1 MNFDFNCERIL
12 RADYNGYIILHSTHK
27 SLMSVEY
34 DYYFRQ
40 VINAI
45 GKAAGYHRR
54 CKYPLT
60 QAETFFNKDNEV
72 LIIKTKGYYVYGY
85 IRAGYRNVYVHTL
98 QDELT
103 QMNLLCVFDF
113 YVHVNIQRRG
123 IGKEIFNM
131 LLYTYN
137 NVKPC
142 YIAYDCPTQA
152 MIDFLYKHYG
162 LICPIYQHNNM
173 VIYKELL
180 MKYERQL
187 TMKMNH
193 NVVGHHNKM
202 NSVLQDCGRR
212 VINDFGNTQGQK
224 KVNGRDDALKWM
236 NGEYR
241 NKFKDCYLNNYNMNH
256 SNNIR
261 NKGNDRYNEERDYL
275 GKNIRLEKELY
286 KNRKENIEQ
295 LERFV
300 NYNGRYNYDN
310 NNRENNNHYYL
321 KKNEYATVF
330 DTL

>member
-1 MNFDFNCERIL
+1 
-12 RADYNGYIILHSTHK
+12 
-27 SLMSVEY
+27 
-34 DYYFRQ
+34 
-40 VINAI
+40 
-45 GKAAGYHRR
+45 
-54 CKYPLT
+54 
-60 QAETFFNKDNEV
+60 
-72 LIIKTKGYYVYGY
+72 
-85 IRAGYRNVYVHTL
+85 
-98 QDELT
+98 
-103 QMNLLCVFDF
+103 
-113 YVHVNIQRRG
+113 
-123 IGKEIFNM
+123 
-131 LLYTYN
+131 
-137 NVKPC
+137 
-142 YIAYDCPTQA
+142 
-152 MIDFLYKHYG
+152 
-162 LICPIYQHNNM
+162 
-173 VIYKELL
+173 
-180 MKYERQL
+180 
-187 TMKMNH
+187 
-193 NVVGHHNKM
+193 
-202 NSVLQDCGRR
+202 

-224 KVNGRDDALKWM
+224 KVNGRDDTLKWM